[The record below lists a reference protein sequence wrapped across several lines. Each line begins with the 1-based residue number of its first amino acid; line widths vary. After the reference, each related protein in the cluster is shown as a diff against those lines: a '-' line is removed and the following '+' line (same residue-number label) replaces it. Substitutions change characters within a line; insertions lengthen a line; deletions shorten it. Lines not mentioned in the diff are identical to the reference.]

1 VSDDQQQQAAQGN
14 TEAAAANQEQNQ
26 QGNPPAKASENAAAA
41 ADQKPVDS
49 KQGTPAADKSKPASA
64 EGKPAAPAKKEGQAA
79 DEKIELKL
87 PDGSHL
93 KQDDVDKIASFAKE
107 HGLSKDV
114 AQKLLERES
123 ANLAAHN
130 QAALDQLAEQSEAW
144 KQEIIADKDFGG
156 EKAAETAQLAHDVAK
171 KFGSETF
178 VSELERTGLGN
189 HPELVRMLARIG
201 RAMESGNPNRGSG
214 LPAGSQKKSTESKLY
229 SETTPV

>member
-1 VSDDQQQQAAQGN
+1 MSDDQQQQASQGN
-14 TEAAAANQEQNQ
+14 TDAAAANKETNQ
-26 QGNPPAKASENAAAA
+26 QGNPPAKSTDNVAAAA
-41 ADQKPVDS
+41 NQQTVDG
-49 KQGTPAADKSKPASA
+49 KQGTPAADKNKPASA
-64 EGKPAAPAKKEGQAA
+64 DAKPGAPAKKEDAPA
-79 DEKIELKL
+79 DKIELTL
-87 PDGSHL
+87 PEGSHL
-93 KQDDVDKIASFAKE
+93 KQSDVDKIASFAKE
-107 HGLSKDV
+107 QGLSKDV

-123 ANLAAHN
+123 ATVASRD

-171 KFGSETF
+171 KFGSEVF

-214 LPAGSQKKSTESKLY
+214 QPAGARRESTESKLY
-229 SETTPV
+229 KETTPV

>member
-1 VSDDQQQQAAQGN
+1 MSDDQQQQAAQGN
-14 TEAAAANQEQNQ
+14 TEAAAANKETNQ
-26 QGNPPAKASENAAAA
+26 QGNPPAKADANAAAA
-41 ADQKPVDS
+41 APQQSADG
-49 KQGTPAADKSKPASA
+49 KQGAPAADKNKPASA
-64 EGKPAAPAKKEGQAA
+64 DGKPAAPAKKDDASA
-79 DEKIELKL
+79 DKIELAL
-87 PDGSHL
+87 PEGSHL

-123 ANLAAHN
+123 ATVAARD

-171 KFGSETF
+171 KFGSENF

-214 LPAGSQKKSTESKLY
+214 QPAGSQKKSTESKLY

>member
-1 VSDDQQQQAAQGN
+1 MSDDQQQQAAQDN
-14 TEAAAANQEQNQ
+14 TEAAAANNEQGQ
-26 QGNPPAKASENAAAA
+26 QGNPPAKADATAAAA
-41 ADQKPVDS
+41 AEQKPVEK
-49 KQGTPAADKSKPASA
+49 KQDPPAADKSKPASA
-64 EGKPAAPAKKEGQAA
+64 VAKPATPARK
-79 DEKIELKL
+79 DEPKPDDKIELTL
-87 PDGSHL
+87 PEGSHL
-93 KQDDVDKIASFAKE
+93 KQEDVDKIASFAKE

-123 ANLAAHN
+123 ASLASRD

-171 KFGSETF
+171 RFGSETF

-201 RAMESGNPNRGSG
+201 RAMSPDKMRGSG
-214 LPAGSQKKSTESKLY
+214 IPAGAQRKSTESKLY
-229 SETTPV
+229 SDTTPV